1 MFRSLTNILNI
12 HIENKNKQ
20 IMVSK
25 NDIKFITSLS
35 QKKYRIQEKLF
46 LAEGVKLV
54 SDLLQSSFEVYHVYA
69 SNDFETT
76 LPDSKLTRITEAE
89 LNKISQLV
97 TPNEVIGLFRIPTQ
111 QLPEYKGLIVVLDT
125 IQDPGNLGTI
135 IRLCDWFGVTQLVCS
150 LESVDCYNPKVVQA
164 TMGSLTRVDILYT
177 DLNVF
182 LENSNL
188 PVYLTLLEGDNVY
201 ETDLPKEAILV
212 MGNEANGI
220 SKSLIE
226 KGYKALHIPR
236 FGHMQQTES
245 LNVAMATSIFL
256 SEFKRRIF

>member
-1 MFRSLTNILNI
+1 
-12 HIENKNKQ
+12 
-20 IMVSK
+20 MVSK

-54 SDLLQSSFEVYHVYA
+54 SELLQSSFEVYHVYA
-69 SNDFETT
+69 TNDFEAT

-97 TPNEVIGLFRIPTQ
+97 TPNEVIGLFRIPTH

-135 IRLCDWFGVTQLVCS
+135 IRLCDWFGVSQLVCS

-164 TMGSLTRVDILYT
+164 TMGSLTRVEVLYT
-177 DLNVF
+177 DLNVY
-182 LENSNL
+182 LENSKL

-201 ETDLPKEAILV
+201 ETDLPQDAILV

-220 SKSLIE
+220 NKGLI
-226 KGYKALHIPR
+226 KNDYKTLHIPR
-236 FGHMQQTES
+236 FGQMQQTES
-245 LNVAMATSIFL
+245 LNVAMATSILL
-256 SEFKRRIF
+256 SEFKRRKL